1 MANSLLSQ
9 TYQPDLG
16 KMAQD
21 TNLTGMCRSTAFVP
35 QEKQGAQGTIH
46 LVWAH
51 LKLDPVKN

>member
-1 MANSLLSQ
+1 
-9 TYQPDLG
+9 
-16 KMAQD
+16 MAQD
-21 TNLTGMCRSTAFVP
+21 TNLTGMCRSTAFVH